1 MKRVIVCIN
10 HRANL
15 TQPSCAARGSAN
27 LADRLEQEIAR
38 RGWPIRLE
46 RFPCLGRCDEG
57 PNLKLVPGGH
67 FICNTTPDKFES
79 MLQQIETFAML
90 PD

>member
-10 HRANL
+10 RRANPAA
-15 TQPSCAARGSAN
+15 PSCATRGSVK
-27 LADRLEQEIAR
+27 LADRLEQEIAL
-38 RGWPIRLE
+38 RGWPIKLE

-67 FICNTTPDKFES
+67 FICNTTPDKFEN

-90 PD
+90 HD